1 MIRFLV
7 GLLLALFLLGMVG
20 GLGFLLIPVAGILT
34 GISALFSFLFALGIF
49 MIWPTLILI
58 AIVFLVFVFPLKIF
72 QNRGK

>member
-7 GLLLALFLLGMVG
+7 GLLLALFLLGLAGISGV
-20 GLGFLLIPVAGILT
+20 LLVPVAGILK
-34 GISALFSFLFALGIF
+34 GISALFSFLFALLVF

-72 QNRGK
+72 QNRE

>member
-7 GLLLALFLLGMVG
+7 GLLLALFLLGLAGISGV
-20 GLGFLLIPVAGILT
+20 LLVPVAGILT
-34 GISALFSFLFALGIF
+34 GISALFSFLFALLVF

-72 QNRGK
+72 QNRE